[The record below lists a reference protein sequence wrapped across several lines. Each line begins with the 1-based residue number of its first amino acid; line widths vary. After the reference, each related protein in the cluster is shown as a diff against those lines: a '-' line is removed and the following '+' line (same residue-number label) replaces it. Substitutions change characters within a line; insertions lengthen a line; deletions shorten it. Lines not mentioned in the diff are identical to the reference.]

1 MKKIL
6 HFLFLASIIF
16 AITSCSKQA
25 KWNHEQKKALRD
37 ALNTYREMIYLQDL
51 TDPEFVIFTD
61 GVAEDI
67 EVAYPVYTTFVQL
80 PAVDDTLDMFVVTAI
95 VEQLNESASN
105 MRHIYP
111 YRTLVKQGI
120 LPDKL
125 SHEEQHLFYKCLA
138 QKVNNYYTSPAEFLS
153 DIIKSDTSAQSQIG
167 KFQAECANDLFDW
180 VIEVTEVDIIE
191 PATTP
196 AATPTARQSHAG
208 SKRKEPKK
216 SLYHAKEK
224 VTSTT
229 RKVSPLHK
237 AASREWPPA
246 GQASA

>member
-6 HFLFLASIIF
+6 HLLFLASIII
-16 AITSCSKQA
+16 AIASCSKQA

-95 VEQLNESASN
+95 IEQLNESASN

-138 QKVNNYYTSPAEFLS
+138 QKVNNYYTSPMEFLS
-153 DIIKSDTSAQSQIG
+153 DIIKSDTSAQTQIG
-167 KFQAECANDLFDW
+167 KFQAECANELFDW

-191 PATTP
+191 PATSSATTP
-196 AATPTARQSHAG
+196 ATQQ
-208 SKRKEPKK
+208 KK
-216 SLYHAKEK
+216 
-224 VTSTT
+224 
-229 RKVSPLHK
+229 
-237 AASREWPPA
+237 
-246 GQASA
+246 